1 MSRAVSKHLT
11 LSFLLLFFLILC
23 DPFYGRFITH
33 PTSFS
38 LSSDLVSDGVHQLR
52 GPPYLALNRSSSFS
66 AESTCEQTYGFLP
79 CTTTVLGNIFLIVV
93 YGYLMFLSATY
104 LSKGSELLLE
114 ILGPGIIGGL
124 FLPILGALPDAM
136 LILVSGLSG
145 STETA
150 QSQVSVGM
158 GLLAGST
165 VMLLTIIWGTCVI
178 VGKCDLVDGV
188 AQDAQDTKGFN
199 LTESGV
205 STDIWTSYAA
215 MIMVISVIPFLIV
228 QIPQVLSSTSGR
240 HLAILIA
247 LIVSLLLLISYCLY
261 QVLQPW
267 IQRRKLS
274 YVKHKRVIL
283 GLLRYL
289 KDRAVGRLL
298 KDNGEPDEEGI
309 KKLFS
314 VVDTNGDEK
323 ISYGELRALVV
334 GIRFE
339 EIDLNKDDAVDKLM
353 RDFDTSQDGH
363 IDVTEFV
370 KCISKW
376 LKRATTMRIPTA
388 SGGPRSHTLRFLNA
402 FHLDTDREH
411 DLLYVGDE
419 SDEVL
424 EDAGGSRWTSIKAV
438 LLLLLGTLIAAAFA
452 DPLVDAVDNFSDA
465 TSIPAFF
472 ISFIALPLATNS
484 SEAVSAII
492 FASRD
497 KRQTASLT
505 FSELYGAVTMN
516 NVLCLSVFLALV
528 YVRGLTWDFS
538 SEVLVIVIVCL
549 VVGGFASFRTH
560 FPLWTALV
568 AFLLYPFSLAL
579 IYALDYVLGWS

>member
-1 MSRAVSKHLT
+1 MSAKHLT
-11 LSFLLLFFLILC
+11 LSFLLFFFLILSC
-23 DPFYGRFITH
+23 DPSYGRFITQR
-33 PTSFS
+33 TYSS
-38 LSSDLVSDGVHQLR
+38 LSSDLVSDGVQQLR
-52 GPPYLALNRSSSFS
+52 GPPYLALNRSSYFS
-66 AESTCEQTYGFLP
+66 AESTCDQTYGFLP

-93 YGYLMFLSATY
+93 YGSLMFLSATY
-104 LSKGSELLLE
+104 LSNGSELLLD
-114 ILGPGIIGGL
+114 ILGPGIVGGL
-124 FLPILGALPDAM
+124 FLPILGALPDAI

-145 STETA
+145 STATA

-165 VMLLTIIWGTCVI
+165 IMLLTIIWGTCVI
-178 VGKCDLVDGV
+178 VGKCDLVDSV
-188 AQDAQDTKGFN
+188 AQDAKDTKGFN

-205 STDIWTSYAA
+205 STDIWTSYTAR
-215 MIMVISVIPFLIV
+215 IMVVSVIPFLIV
-228 QIPQVLSSTSGR
+228 QILQALGSTSGR
-240 HLAILIA
+240 HLAVLIA

-261 QVLQPW
+261 QVLQPG
-267 IQRRKLS
+267 IQRRKIS

-283 GLLRYL
+283 GLLRHL

-298 KDNGEPDEEGI
+298 SDNGEPNEEGI

-314 VVDTNGDEK
+314 VVDIDGDGK
-323 ISYGELRALVV
+323 ISYSELRALLV

-339 EIDLNKDDAVDKLM
+339 AIDLKKDNAVDKLM
-353 RDFDTSQDGH
+353 RDFDSSQDGQ
-363 IDVTEFV
+363 IDEREFV
-370 KCISKW
+370 NCISKW
-376 LKRATTMRIPTA
+376 LKRAMRIRTPS
-388 SGGPRSHTLRFLNA
+388 SGHGSRTLGFLNA
-402 FHLDTDREH
+402 FHQDTDKEQ
-411 DLLYVGDE
+411 DLLDVGDE
-419 SDEVL
+419 SDEES

-438 LLLLLGTLIAAAFA
+438 LLLLLGTVIAAAVA

-465 TSIPAFF
+465 TGIPAFF
-472 ISFIALPLATNS
+472 ISFIVLPMATNS
-484 SEAVSAII
+484 TEAVSAII

-505 FSELYGAVTMN
+505 YSELYGAATMN

-528 YVRGLTWDFS
+528 YVRGLTWEFS

-568 AFLLYPFSLAL
+568 AFPLYPFSLAL
-579 IYALDYVLGWS
+579 IYVLDYVLGWA